1 MRDTLGV
8 YLGDLTPEQACSHC
22 VCLHCS
28 AGYSGDA
35 KRSDMNK
42 TLPVSVRLRP
52 ELNNQIAAIASS
64 LDRSKSWVIEQAIK
78 DYVDLQAWQL
88 EAVDQ
93 GLREAD
99 EGNLIPHDEL
109 AAWARS
115 LGRSKD
121 LPEPK

>member
-1 MRDTLGV
+1 
-8 YLGDLTPEQACSHC
+8 
-22 VCLHCS
+22 
-28 AGYSGDA
+28 
-35 KRSDMNK
+35 MNK
-42 TLPVSVRLRP
+42 TLPVSVRLCP
-52 ELNNQIAAIASS
+52 ELNDQVAVIASS

-88 EAVDQ
+88 EAIEQ

-99 EGNLIPHDEL
+99 AGNLIAHEEV
-109 AAWARS
+109 ATWARS

>member
-1 MRDTLGV
+1 
-8 YLGDLTPEQACSHC
+8 
-22 VCLHCS
+22 
-28 AGYSGDA
+28 
-35 KRSDMNK
+35 MNK

-52 ELNNQIAAIASS
+52 ELNNQVAAIASS
-64 LDRSKSWVIEQAIK
+64 LDRPKSWVIEQAIK

-99 EGNLIPHDEL
+99 EGNLIPHDEV

-121 LPEPK
+121 LLEPK